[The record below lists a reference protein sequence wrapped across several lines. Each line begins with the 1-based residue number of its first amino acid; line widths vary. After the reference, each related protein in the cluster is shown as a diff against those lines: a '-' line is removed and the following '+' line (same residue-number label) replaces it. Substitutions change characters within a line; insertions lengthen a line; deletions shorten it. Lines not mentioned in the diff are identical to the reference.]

1 MKKQEFITA
10 IEKLSKTDLIR
21 VAKKGEHANIGGT
34 CIGSTFRQ
42 NEKIWRTYGTLN
54 NIVIFKTADEV
65 NAVLEANN
73 ITEFKAF
80 PTKSKTMSRLRSM
93 I

>member
-10 IEKLSKTDLIR
+10 IEKLSKTDLIP
-21 VAKKGEHANIGGT
+21 VAKKGQHANLGG
-34 CIGSTFRQ
+34 CYIGSTLRQ
-42 NEKIWRTYGTLN
+42 NEKIWKTYGTLN
-54 NIVIFKTADEV
+54 NIVIFQTAEEV
-65 NAVLEANN
+65 NAVLEVNN

-80 PTKSKTMSRLRSM
+80 PTKSKTMSRLRNV